1 MKTEL
6 KQQNKRTA
14 LILVGCVLIGAA
26 FAVLFRK
33 PFPPTQAVIQQV
45 LDNPEATVDT
55 KQKGMTT
62 ELIDFIAWYQPRV
75 LNAGPEVLSIMKQFD
90 ASYKKRT
97 GIHMELETMFP
108 TDWWIQRVLDK
119 GITISS
125 ASDYSNALNVRWSLY
140 HEKSSSPSTVD
151 GE

>member
-6 KQQNKRTA
+6 KRQNKRTA
-14 LILVGCVLIGAA
+14 LILIGCVLIGAA
-26 FAVLFRK
+26 AAVLFRK

-75 LNAGPEVLSIMKQFD
+75 LDASPEVLSIMKQFD
-90 ASYKKRT
+90 ASYKSRT
-97 GIHMELETMFP
+97 GINMELEMMYP
-108 TDWWIQRVLDK
+108 TDLWIQRTLDK
-119 GITISS
+119 GIKISS
-125 ASDYSNALNVRWSLY
+125 GSDYSKALNVRWPLY
-140 HEKSSSPSTVD
+140 QTERLSPSSVD